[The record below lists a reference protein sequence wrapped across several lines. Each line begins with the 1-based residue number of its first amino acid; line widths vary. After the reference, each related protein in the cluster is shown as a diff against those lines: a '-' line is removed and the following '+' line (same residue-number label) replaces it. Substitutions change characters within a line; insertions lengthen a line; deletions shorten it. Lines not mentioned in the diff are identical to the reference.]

1 MILLLAILLVIF
13 TPIATP
19 WSIVVI
25 AIACLLEVI
34 EIVFLRRWAGR
45 LDRRT
50 KRTTGAEAMIGEAAE
65 VVQACHPKGT
75 VELMGELWAA
85 RCEMGAEAGE
95 TVLVEAVDGLTLVV
109 GR

>member
-1 MILLLAILLVIF
+1 VILLLAILLVIF
-13 TPIATP
+13 TPVATP
-19 WSIVVI
+19 WSIVIVL
-25 AIACLLEVI
+25 IACLLEVV
-34 EIVFLRRWAGR
+34 EIVFLRRWARR

-65 VVQACHPKGT
+65 VVEPCHPKGT

-85 RCEMGAEAGE
+85 RCETGAESGE
-95 TVLVEAVDGLTLVV
+95 TVRVEAVDGLTLVV